1 MQQNQVKLSDL
12 CHQLEQTLL
21 GYGYSNDS
29 LWRYK
34 GIFSELRDFAGEE
47 NYSQKICS
55 DFLTEKLQI
64 TGGFVEKGKHSKN
77 QMLYL
82 RTIRTL
88 ADYYNFGTIFRRKEI
103 NELILWREAF
113 RRSMENY
120 VNYSIVVKRL
130 SQRHI
135 HKTEV
140 LTKDL
145 ILYLDT
151 VGVHCFENIKAEH
164 VSGFVA
170 SLVGY
175 APATVAGK
183 ISILRMLFQYL
194 YLNECIS
201 FPLAEGL
208 PKVFNFAR
216 TTLPAVW
223 SSEEIEKILKAVDRG
238 NPCGKRDY
246 AMILLIA
253 RLGLRIGNVRDL
265 KLSDINWNTN
275 QIQIIQN
282 KTNEPLTLPLMEDVG
297 WAIIDYLK
305 NGRPV
310 TNCSN
315 VFVRHQAPFM
325 PFSSNNNLHGM
336 IAKIISKAGIAP
348 EKRARVGMH
357 SLRHSLASEL
367 MKNNV
372 EINVISDILGH
383 CDPET
388 TRHYLRVDLP
398 ALRQCAL
405 SVEV

>member
-1 MQQNQVKLSDL
+1 MQKNQVKVHDL
-12 CHQLEQTLL
+12 CDQLEQVMWE
-21 GYGYSNDS
+21 YGYSNDCMG
-29 LWRYK
+29 RYE
-34 GIFSELRDFAGEE
+34 GIFRELHDFVGEE

-64 TGGFVEKGKHSKN
+64 TGGFVEKGEHSRN

-82 RTIRTL
+82 RAMRTL
-88 ADYYNFGTIFRRKEI
+88 ADYHNFGTLFHRKEI
-103 NELILWREAF
+103 NELILWPETF
-113 RRSMENY
+113 RGPMENY
-120 VNYSIVVKRL
+120 VSHLIVRRL
-130 SQRHI
+130 SQRYI
-135 HKTEV
+135 RKTELLV
-140 LTKDL
+140 RDL

-151 VGVHCFENIKAEH
+151 AGIHCFEDIRAEH
-164 VSGFVA
+164 VSGFI
-170 SLVGY
+170 SSQIGY
-175 APATVAGK
+175 APSTVGGK
-183 ISILRMLFQYL
+183 ISILRRLFQYL

-201 FPLAEGL
+201 YPLAEGL
-208 PKVFNFAR
+208 PKVLTFAR
-216 TTLPAVW
+216 TTLPTVW
-223 SSEEIEKILKAVDRG
+223 SSEDIEKILKAVDRG

-253 RLGLRIGNVRDL
+253 RLGLRIGDVRDL

-275 QIQIIQN
+275 EIRIIQN
-282 KTNEPLTLPLMEDVG
+282 KTKEPLTLPLMEDVG

-310 TNCSN
+310 TSYPN
-315 VFVRHQAPFM
+315 VFVRHMAPFM
-325 PFSSNNNLHGM
+325 PFSSNYNLHGM
-336 IAKIISKAGIAP
+336 ITKIISKAGIAA
-348 EKRARVGMH
+348 EKRAHTGMH

-405 SVEV
+405 SMEV